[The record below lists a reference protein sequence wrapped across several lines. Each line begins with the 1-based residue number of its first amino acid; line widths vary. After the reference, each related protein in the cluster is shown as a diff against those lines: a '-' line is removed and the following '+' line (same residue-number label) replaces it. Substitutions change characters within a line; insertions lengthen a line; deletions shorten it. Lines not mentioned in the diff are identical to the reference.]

1 MKIFKNVFPFLFA
14 LLLFSSCNNGAKNND
29 ASNMER
35 MDLSEIMKA
44 ADAISLNMNSVE
56 DVFATLDLTEAAYY
70 PVLCNDPYNA
80 EKYLKSKATAAANLG
95 VYVTDIVYHMYGEA
109 NEDMFLAF
117 SASQE
122 LARYIG
128 LESEFAATL
137 ITELEGG
144 AVSRDSLIN
153 VFSGL
158 MEESE
163 SYNSAEEM
171 LHVHTAFLAGVYV
184 EKLFITS
191 SLLEQSQKKEKPKV
205 NDINNFKKLL
215 VVLENQLQA
224 LDIVS
229 ESIAGYSK
237 ELKNEFNLVDFD
249 QLSSAAQSLSEVS
262 REILNSDDLMV
273 SEELS
278 SVHED
283 ISSMRTRIISAG

>member
-1 MKIFKNVFPFLFA
+1 
-14 LLLFSSCNNGAKNND
+14 
-29 ASNMER
+29 
-35 MDLSEIMKA
+35 MDLNEIMKA
-44 ADAISLNMNSVE
+44 ADAISLDMNSVE
-56 DVFATLDLTEAAYY
+56 DVFATLDLAEAAYY
-70 PVLCNDPYNA
+70 SVLCNDPYNA
-80 EKYLKSKATAAANLG
+80 EKYLKSKASAAANLG

-109 NEDMFLAF
+109 TEDMYLTF

-137 ITELEGG
+137 LTELEGG
-144 AVSRDSLIN
+144 QLSRDSLIT

-171 LHVHTAFLAGVYV
+171 MHVHTAFLAGVYV

-191 SLLEQSQKKEKPKV
+191 SLLEQGQKKEKPSV
-205 NDINNFKKLL
+205 DDINNFKKLL
-215 VVLENQLQA
+215 VVLEKQLES
-224 LDIVS
+224 LDILS
-229 ESIAGYSK
+229 ESIAGHSR

-249 QLSSAAQSLSEVS
+249 QLLTAAERLNDVS
-262 REILNSDDLMV
+262 RDILNSDELKV

-278 SVHED
+278 KVYVD
-283 ISSMRTRIISAG
+283 ITRMRTRIVSSS